1 MCLTFGVSIT
11 PKGPALKNPES
22 PLKSLCN
29 KFVLSHFIQPSLNH
43 KNLFIFIQKKVVY
56 DYYSPQKSPYCKKN
70 IVPKENPVSTNPSTY
85 DKDDEI
91 IDSYKKISSFLKEYD
106 EKFADDLISQEP
118 SDKEHKAFEKAV
130 EETFADPP
138 KNKKAVLG
146 IDIYKYS
153 KYNFFQQKFIPFIFS
168 FFINNAMELFFKSET
183 FFSSRYN
190 KETFKSNLVNT
201 GDGGYLFF
209 QNPIDAI
216 VFLSKFNAYLHLFN
230 SYHRFPK
237 LRKYLGPLTIRYTIT
252 YDQIYKIESKYY
264 GPAIIKNARI
274 ISKDKL
280 NRFLIDDKTYEWFL
294 LNTNGIEN
302 LLNLRIDE
310 MNHLKNQNHKNKD
323 SLQSVLFS
331 SDKNASHIQ
340 HIFCQKLEKISV
352 KDDDFE
358 VYNLM
363 IQCFVNIFHT
373 QKAIPF
379 ITSIG
384 NMNCNGI

>member
-1 MCLTFGVSIT
+1 MTTT
-11 PKGPALKNPES
+11 PPRK
-22 PLKSLCN
+22 
-29 KFVLSHFIQPSLNH
+29 VRIV
-43 KNLFIFIQKKVVY
+43 KKI
-56 DYYSPQKSPYCKKN
+56 

-118 SDKEHKAFEKAV
+118 SDKEHKAFEKVV

-168 FFINNAMELFFKSET
+168 FFINKAMDLFFKSET

-331 SDKNASHIQ
+331 FDKNASHIQ

-363 IQCFVNIFHT
+363 IQCFVNISHT
-373 QKAIPF
+373 QKDIPF